1 MKLIFFSPL
10 LFSLL
15 LFSSCKKEF
24 TSSILSSQK
33 AHFTTSDQLVQIKV
47 NVKDYGAKGDGFTD
61 DVVAFQAAENFVSSN
76 GGGTVYVPAG
86 VYIVSQPFYHRNFVT
101 LIGDGDKSIVRNKIT

>member
-10 LFSLL
+10 LCSSL

-24 TSSILSSQK
+24 TSSELSQK
-33 AHFTTSDQLVQIKV
+33 ANSVTYSQVALKV
-47 NVKDYGAKGDGFTD
+47 NVKDYGAKGDGVTD
-61 DVVAFQAAENFVSSN
+61 DVLAFQAAENFVSSK

-101 LIGDGDKSIVRNKIT
+101 LIGDGDKS